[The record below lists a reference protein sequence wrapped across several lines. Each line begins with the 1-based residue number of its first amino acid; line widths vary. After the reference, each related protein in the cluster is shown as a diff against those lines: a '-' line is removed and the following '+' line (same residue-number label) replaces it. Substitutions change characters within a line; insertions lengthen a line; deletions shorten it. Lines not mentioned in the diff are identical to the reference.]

1 MAELN
6 VFYRVQEHILQ
17 HTSNREAPTVIY
29 TGIGTAAGLL
39 NNEGV
44 LEAANYHQYPPFVQ
58 ELKQLYAD
66 AGLQLYIILIDP
78 RQEEPPYHVKHD
90 PLVEYVTDGSSS
102 INTSKSYHSLDDTTH
117 IYVWRAA
124 VGTIVDREPVDDAD
138 EQQRLDLRP
147 DQVDITS
154 DLEALNAFAIEQ
166 GICTLYHDFTGR
178 RNNLLAEYF
187 DPALQGHLDHIIYGF
202 SARQDHGCYFNLLD
216 EGCFLASKLVK
227 NSIVLFNYFQYAHD
241 DRLLDQE
248 ATAASA
254 SAATTAATFPAY
266 MQSRIKNQATL
277 IIDGVL
283 ALLRN
288 HGFSVLRLAHGW
300 LTGQN
305 DPAEVVNFYF
315 CRQLAPTM
323 HRLFRQRFAAGQF
336 AQLFD
341 DLVHYY
347 AQRLAIVVQLKH
359 LDLTAIEIMTFVV
372 EGEPEPYRWYD
383 ALKGLVGE

>member
-6 VFYRVQEHILQ
+6 VFTHVREHILQ

-29 TGIGTAAGLL
+29 TGIGTAAGLV
-39 NNEGV
+39 NAEGV
-44 LEAANYHQYPPFVQ
+44 LEPANYHQYPPFVQ
-58 ELKQLYAD
+58 ELKQLYTD

-78 RQEEPPYHVKHD
+78 RQEEPPYHVQHD
-90 PLVEYVTDGSSS
+90 PLVEYVTDGINSSS
-102 INTSKSYHSLDDTTH
+102 SSSKSYHSLDDTTH

-124 VGTIVDREPVDDAD
+124 VGTVVDRELSD
-138 EQQRLDLRP
+138 EQRLDLRP

-216 EGCFLASKLVK
+216 EGCFFASKLVK
-227 NSIVLFNYFQYAHD
+227 KSIVLFNYFQYAHD
-241 DRLLDQE
+241 DRPMDPSV
-248 ATAASA
+248 AA
-254 SAATTAATFPAY
+254 AAAAAAAATFAAY
-266 MQSRIKNQATL
+266 MQGRIKHQATL

-288 HGFSVLRLAHGW
+288 HGLSVLRLAHGW

-347 AQRLAIVVQLKH
+347 AQRLAIVVQLKQ
-359 LDLTAIEIMTFVV
+359 LDLTAQEIMTFVI

>member
-6 VFYRVQEHILQ
+6 VFTRVRQHILQ
-17 HTSNREAPTVIY
+17 HSTPEAPTVIY

-39 NNEGV
+39 NAEGI
-44 LEAANYHQYPPFVQ
+44 LEPANYHQYPPFVQ
-58 ELKQLYAD
+58 ELKQLYA
-66 AGLQLYIILIDP
+66 GLQLYIILIDP
-78 RQEEPPYHVKHD
+78 RQEDPPYHVQHD
-90 PLVEYVTDGSSS
+90 PFAEYVTDGTNS
-102 INTSKSYHSLDDTTH
+102 SYHSFDETTH

-124 VGTIVDREPVDDAD
+124 VGTVVDLEPLDDLD
-138 EQQRLDLRP
+138 NQQQRLDLLRP

-154 DLEALNAFAIEQ
+154 DLEALNAFAMAQ

-216 EGCFLASKLVK
+216 EGCFFASKLDK
-227 NSIVLFNYFQYAHD
+227 NRLVLFNYFQYAHD
-241 DRLLDQE
+241 RPTSDQVA
-248 ATAASA
+248 ATAA
-254 SAATTAATFPAY
+254 AATFAAH
-266 MQSRIKNQATL
+266 MQGRIAHQATL
-277 IIDGVL
+277 IMDGVL
-283 ALLRN
+283 ALFRN

-300 LTGQN
+300 LTGLN

-323 HRLFRQRFAAGQF
+323 HRLLRERFAAGQF
-336 AQLFD
+336 VQLFD

-347 AQRLAIVVQLKH
+347 AQRLEMVVQLKH
-359 LDLTAIEIMTFVV
+359 LDLTAREIMTFVV

-383 ALKGLVGE
+383 VLKGLVGA